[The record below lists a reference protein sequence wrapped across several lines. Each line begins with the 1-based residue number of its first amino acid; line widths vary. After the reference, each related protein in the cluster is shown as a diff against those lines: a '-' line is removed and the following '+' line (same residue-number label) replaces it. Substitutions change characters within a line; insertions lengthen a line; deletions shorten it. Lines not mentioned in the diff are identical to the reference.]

1 MHIYTATST
10 TTSLTTYSRLNH
22 ATYSRSKETT
32 ARNGVQMSAHSGE
45 MIYKT
50 IEEYKFPSSKLSFVT
65 RDSLERIRRL
75 AEGATVATSALNAIA
90 RMEPL
95 EEACRMEAVL
105 ARCALEARQLARFE
119 MSHREADGA
128 LPPC

>member
-22 ATYSRSKETT
+22 ATYSRSKKTT
-32 ARNGVQMSAHSGE
+32 ARNGVQMSAHNGE

-75 AEGATVATSALNAIA
+75 AEGATVATSALIAIA
-90 RMEPL
+90 
-95 EEACRMEAVL
+95 RMEAVL

-119 MSHREADGA
+119 MSH
-128 LPPC
+128 PH